1 MIAVISH
8 DAGGAQVLSSWILN
22 QSEPFCLV
30 VDGPA
35 IEIFK
40 NKLSSFKNIDLNT
53 AINKCDWV
61 LCGTSWQ
68 SDLEIN
74 AIKLA
79 KKHGKKTVSLLDH
92 WVCYKERFIRNSEQV
107 FPDEIWVS
115 DSYAKKI
122 AINTFPGIKIIENK
136 NYYLED
142 LKKTLQLKK
151 SSDSKSRP
159 KGKTVLYICEPLSEQ
174 ALKQYGDK
182 KYWGYT
188 EYEALE
194 FFLEHIKIVDKDIIK
209 IILRLHPAET
219 EGKYD
224 DIISRYPILIELG
237 TNSLSTEITESDIII
252 GCESMAMVVGLIAG
266 KRVISCIPPG
276 GKPSELPH
284 KEIEKLTTLLDN
296 FSFAKNAV

>member
-35 IEIFK
+35 IDIFK
-40 NKLSSFKNIDLNT
+40 NKLSSFENIDLNT

-68 SDLEIN
+68 SELEIN

-79 KKHGKKTVSLLDH
+79 AKHGKKTVSLLDH
-92 WVCYKERFIRNSEQV
+92 WVCYKERFIRASEQV
-107 FPDEIWVS
+107 FPDEIWVN

-122 AINTFPGIKIIENK
+122 AIKTFPGIKIIENK

-142 LKKTLQLKK
+142 LKKTLLLN
-151 SSDSKSRP
+151 KSRNSKFRS

-194 FFLEHIKIVDKDIIK
+194 YFLEHIKIVDNEISK

-224 DIISRYPILIELG
+224 DIISRYPILIKLG
-237 TNSLSTEITESDIII
+237 TNSLLNEIKESDIII
-252 GCESMAMVVGLIAG
+252 GCESMAMVVGLIVG

-284 KEIEKLTTLLDN
+284 KEIENLTTLLDN
-296 FSFAKNAV
+296 FSLAKHAV